1 MTSKSKPTKRRKQA
15 KDEEDVAVDS
25 DAERLAEVQAMLE
38 EIDRVSESSEKEE
51 DPFPETLVDPA
62 PPQEE
67 EDEAQGDQ
75 EQEEEE
81 PEGNEEQEEDESQGN
96 EEQDDDDEGDAPWL
110 DTN

>member
-38 EIDRVSESSEKEE
+38 EIDRVSEASEKEE
-51 DPFPETLVDPA
+51 DLFPETLVDPA

-67 EDEAQGDQ
+67 DEAQGDE

-81 PEGNEEQEEDESQGN
+81 PRTGG
-96 EEQDDDDEGDAPWL
+96 G
-110 DTN
+110 

>member
-1 MTSKSKPTKRRKQA
+1 M
-15 KDEEDVAVDS
+15 
-25 DAERLAEVQAMLE
+25 QAMLE
-38 EIDRVSESSEKEE
+38 EIGRVSEASEKEE

-67 EDEAQGDQ
+67 EDEAQGDEEQ
-75 EQEEEE
+75 EEEESQRDEEQEEEE